1 MKKVNKSKTVAAT
14 VKPQVKTQQE
24 TMTLVLDA
32 KDLTP
37 AKEEVV
43 EAPKVVEA
51 KTEEKAVVK
60 EAPKTEAKPVEKATV
75 KKETVKKEAAKKEEV
90 KVSTVLQLPNDSY
103 TEEDLVKIATDVWVY
118 DLKQK
123 AEDLK
128 EVKLYVKPQ
137 EHKVYYVINENVTGN
152 FNI

>member
-1 MKKVNKSKTVAAT
+1 M
-14 VKPQVKTQQE
+14 
-24 TMTLVLDA
+24 
-32 KDLTP
+32 
-37 AKEEVV
+37 
-43 EAPKVVEA
+43 
-51 KTEEKAVVK
+51 
-60 EAPKTEAKPVEKATV
+60 
-75 KKETVKKEAAKKEEV
+75 KKETVKKTTAKKEEV
-90 KVSTVLQLPNDSY
+90 KVTTVLQLPNDSY